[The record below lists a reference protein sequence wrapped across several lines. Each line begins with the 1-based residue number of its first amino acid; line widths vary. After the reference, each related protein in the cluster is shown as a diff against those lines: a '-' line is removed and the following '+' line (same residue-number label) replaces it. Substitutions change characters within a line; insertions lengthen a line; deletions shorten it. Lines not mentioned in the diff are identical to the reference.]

1 VNGKSLRHKGAGIR
15 ALNFNLQYILE
26 TTPENEKPEIRGSWK
41 PGLLNIMGSNS
52 VTESIS
58 GVLSL
63 AENYS
68 KLQPDAGEDLLP
80 GFLQLLSKNL
90 PNRSARQVICGAK
103 KILTVTTMNRF
114 LAEARGGPNQSKVMK
129 FEANPNSCL

>member
-1 VNGKSLRHKGAGIR
+1 VNGKSLRLKGAGIR

-58 GVLSL
+58 GVLTL
-63 AENYS
+63 AQNYS
-68 KLQPDAGEDLLP
+68 KLELNAGDDLLP
-80 GFLQLLSKNL
+80 GFTQLLSKNL
-90 PNRSARQVICGAK
+90 PSRSTRQVLCGAK
-103 KILTVTTMNRF
+103 KILTPSSMDGF
-114 LAEARGGPNQSKVMK
+114 LEAAKAGPNRSKVIK
-129 FEANPNSCL
+129 FEADPNSCL